1 MKAKMKKF
9 QWEACNMEFL
19 WFLVGLLLGGCVS
32 FVIICCLQI
41 NRINDYEEE
50 LRNLRFQLNLK

>member
-1 MKAKMKKF
+1 
-9 QWEACNMEFL
+9 MEFL